1 MNIRTEGRQN
11 HHRSAYWGRMQK
23 LLIYATLGRPH
34 CVRALLRT
42 SCQPYEPGSK
52 VQSSKAASLLSAQPG
67 HGCLRPSRS
76 LNRSSSLLESGRQA
90 GCGYRPSWAISRSQR
105 VLTSQVL
112 RLQPTTSADRIAAR
126 QRVVIRSA
134 CCRRA
139 RRSGG
144 LSVVKTVSSR
154 VPGELP
160 TASSIGWFRSYDWL
174 VGSVQRASLR
184 RRKSRLAR
192 SRLTRRKRRA
202 VGWSASCSPAAQ
214 RNTVRA
220 SMPSSCAPSPAPSAE
235 AACLPFGT
243 SRTRTRNERVG

>member
-1 MNIRTEGRQN
+1 M
-11 HHRSAYWGRMQK
+11 SA
-23 LLIYATLGRPH
+23 
-34 CVRALLRT
+34 VRARF
-42 SCQPYEPGSK
+42 EGSI
-52 VQSSKAASLLSAQPG
+52 VQSRKSALGPAQVTAVV
-67 HGCLRPSRS
+67 RPSRS

-220 SMPSSCAPSPAPSAE
+220 SMPSNCAPSPAPSAE